1 MARFKRSSNLSASDH
16 GFTIGEEM
24 NRLNTA
30 ATALKLLRPIKNR
43 YARNWFHLHLRE
55 QMTEVGSELR
65 HSLSVVPSVRILTRR
80 LPWVMRHKRKAGT
93 R

>member
-1 MARFKRSSNLSASDH
+1 
-16 GFTIGEEM
+16 M

-43 YARNWFHLHLRE
+43 CARNWFHLHLRE